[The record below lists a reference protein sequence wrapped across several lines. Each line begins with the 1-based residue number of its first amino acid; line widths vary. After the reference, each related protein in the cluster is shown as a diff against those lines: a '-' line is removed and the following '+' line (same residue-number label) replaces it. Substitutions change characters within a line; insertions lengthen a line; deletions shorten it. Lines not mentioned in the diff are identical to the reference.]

1 MKKCFRTGCIKKNQ
15 LSDAENQLILKDM
28 TLYNSMKW
36 SSFLWQVQER
46 KFFLENG
53 TEQSHHLYLKQL
65 FGCNDYFAA
74 SAKNEAKGIIRS
86 REELRNLYL
95 LDVKEDIK
103 ELKKELKKKRNYL
116 KKLLTIKESFIA
128 HQKNS
133 EKMLKGTANIKY
145 EKDGSVT
152 LRCFQKKRHFE
163 TLYLFEHQW
172 LDPRIRNLK
181 NWIARMEHK
190 QEQLEI
196 KQKQLRDGKKLKV
209 HFGGKKLC
217 KKRNLPERHR
227 ALEKRRNQRMMIAG
241 RKDGKNGNFVFHY
254 DLVTNELSYRS
265 MTDWNGKKI
274 YFQGVIFP
282 YGQELI
288 EEYLRERKGAVA
300 WEIIDRGNAWQIC
313 CVISVEAENMNNY
326 YGDGTI
332 GVDINYDR
340 IAVVE
345 IDKNGNLLDHKV
357 FPFHMEGKH
366 SGQTKQILSEILEQI
381 FDYAKQKNKPITA
394 EDINYIQRKKFYDKH
409 RKKHQHITMFANAC
423 IRKFLISKSLKYH
436 LAVRFVNPV
445 YTSKAGKMKYMRR
458 FGLSIHESAALC
470 IARRGLGYK
479 ETLPSYLK
487 LYLNDAKQRASIN
500 SQWGSL
506 TKLIK
511 KVTTQDIYHY
521 RNPILRCN

>member
-1 MKKCFRTGCIKKNQ
+1 MKKCFQSVYIKKNL
-15 LSDAENQLILKDM
+15 LSDTENRRILEDM
-28 TLYNSMKW
+28 ALYNSMKH

-46 KFFLENG
+46 KFFLKNG
-53 TEQSHHLYLKQL
+53 KEQSHHLYLKQL

-74 SAKNEAKGIIRS
+74 SAKNEAKGIMRS
-86 REELRNLYL
+86 REELRDLYL
-95 LDVKEDIK
+95 SDVKEELK
-103 ELKKELKKKRNYL
+103 ELKKALKKKRNYL

-128 HQKNS
+128 HQKDL
-133 EKMLKGTANIKY
+133 EKMLKGSGNIKY

-152 LRCFQKKRHFE
+152 LRCFRQKRNYK

-172 LDPRIRNLK
+172 LDPRIKNLK

-196 KQKQLRDGKKLKV
+196 KQKQLKDGKKLKV

-227 ALEKRRNQRMMIAG
+227 ALEKCRNQRMMIAG
-241 RKDGKNGNFVFHY
+241 RKDSKNGNFVFHY
-254 DLVTNELSYRS
+254 DLVTNELSYQS

-282 YGQELI
+282 YGKELI

-332 GVDINYDR
+332 GVDMRNKRINQLLQKTS
-340 IAVVE
+340 IA
-345 IDKNGNLLDHKV
+345 
-357 FPFHMEGKH
+357 
-366 SGQTKQILSEILEQI
+366 SERN
-381 FDYAKQKNKPITA
+381 FM
-394 EDINYIQRKKFYDKH
+394 INI
-409 RKKHQHITMFANAC
+409 RKKHQHINMFANSC
-423 IRKFLISKSLKYH
+423 ICKFLNSKSLKYH
-436 LAVRFVNPV
+436 LDVRFVDPA

-458 FGLSIHESAALC
+458 FGLSVHESAALC

-487 LYLNDAKQRASIN
+487 LYLNDAKQRAPIY

-506 TKLIK
+506 TKHIK

-521 RNPILRCN
+521 RNPILRYN